1 MMAEQTRSTL
11 KAQLF
16 HQVEALG
23 IQNALFPSEGEAI
36 DQQIM
41 QLEQLNPMPHPL
53 HSASLPHLLGRW
65 ELIYASR
72 GTVVTRR
79 LTPSPEF
86 GATGITIQ
94 QIWQTLTPLPSRAI
108 AAENGTDLAVPFL
121 GRWRLR
127 AEGQWI
133 WQAEENQVATVRFNA
148 FSIQAIQVLG
158 QPQWQIP
165 ELRIPVLDF
174 LQNEAE
180 WRTSYLDEELRVGR
194 GKTGNLFVFRKSRD

>member
-1 MMAEQTRSTL
+1 MAEQTRSTL

-23 IQNALFPSEGEAI
+23 IENALFPSEGAAI
-36 DQQIM
+36 DQLVE
-41 QLEQLNPMPHPL
+41 QLEQSNPTPHPL
-53 HSASLPHLLGRW
+53 HPASRVKLLGRW

-79 LTPSPEF
+79 LAPSSPF
-86 GATGITIQ
+86 GTLRITIHP
-94 QIWQTLTPLPSRAI
+94 IWQTLTSPNPKTI
-108 AAENGTDLAVPFL
+108 ASENGADLAVPLL

-127 AEGQWI
+127 AKGQWN
-133 WQAEENQVATVRFNA
+133 WQAEERQVATVRFNA

-158 QPQWQIP
+158 QPQWQFP
-165 ELRIPVLDF
+165 ELNIPVLDF

-194 GKTGNLFVFRKSRD
+194 GATGNLFVFRKAGF